1 MNQIL
6 NELPAGGN
14 GRTRSAQ
21 SPKRPSGAT
30 REDASAPHAAARGG
44 ALGTYA
50 NFVYKSPAAAAAEA
64 AFDPMAAR
72 VQRFALQSVARQI
85 LYHPDRTQRFRIE
98 TCLRAR
104 AFDQSVNVWKSA
116 EFGTAHYSGL
126 QTCGSVSACP
136 VCAAKIGE
144 RRRVEV
150 LSAMTVHESRG
161 GNVHLLTLTAPH
173 QRGDVLVDLL
183 AQQSK
188 ALKRFWMDRKVKG
201 VMAEMGYIGQIRAW
215 EVTHGRKA
223 ARNNGWHPHFHILL
237 FTGVGVDLTR
247 FDDAQRRD
255 WAVRLYLVWVKA
267 CESAG
272 LGTPSFEH
280 GLKLDDGSKASA
292 YVTKWGLE
300 DELIKGYSKKGRD
313 GNETPFDFLR
323 AVLADKSDKQAA
335 ALFCEFVRAFKGK
348 NQLSWSN
355 GLKARLAVEEVS
367 DGELAQRV
375 EEEAVWLGQLT
386 VDQWRDVLMVD
397 GRVTV
402 LEVAARSGWEAVTRY
417 LDIIKGAHQGVQ
429 LDRDVLA
436 EAREI
441 LLQWG
446 G

>member
-1 MNQIL
+1 MSQIL
-6 NELPAGGN
+6 HAGRRPGKARDAAQA
-14 GRTRSAQ
+14 GARSSPRTA
-21 SPKRPSGAT
+21 G
-30 REDASAPHAAARGG
+30 GG

-50 NFVYKSPAAAAAEA
+50 NFVYTSSAAAAAGA

-72 VQRFALQSVARQI
+72 VQRFALQSVARDI
-85 LYHPDRTQRFRIE
+85 LYHSDPDQRFRIE

-104 AFDQSVNVWKSA
+104 AFNQSVNVWKSE

-136 VCAAKIGE
+136 VCSAKIGE
-144 RRRVEV
+144 RRRAEV

-183 AQQSK
+183 VQQSK
-188 ALKRFWMDRKVKG
+188 ALKRFWMDRKVKA
-201 VMAEMGYIGQIRAW
+201 VLAEMGYIGQIRAW

-237 FTGVGVDLTR
+237 FTGMGVDLAR
-247 FDDAQRRD
+247 FDEAQRRD
-255 WAVRLYLVWVKA
+255 WSVRLYLIWAKA
-267 CESAG
+267 CEFAG

-323 AVLADKSDKQAA
+323 AVLADKLDTHAA
-335 ALFCEFVRAFKGK
+335 ELFREFVRAFKGK
-348 NQLSWSN
+348 QQLGWSN

-386 VDQWRDVLMVD
+386 VDQWRDVLTVHAR
-397 GRVTV
+397 GLV
-402 LEVAARSGWEAVTRY
+402 LEIAACCPWDHVQAFLE
-417 LDIIKGAHQGVQ
+417 LIKGAHSGNVTEPITTA
-429 LDRDVLA
+429 LLA
-436 EAREI
+436 EMRV
-441 LLQWG
+441 LFLDT
-446 G
+446 

>member
-1 MNQIL
+1 MNQIIPKL
-6 NELPAGGN
+6 DQASKRGPAAA
-14 GRTRSAQ
+14 SA
-21 SPKRPSGAT
+21 A
-30 REDASAPHAAARGG
+30 DASGPRLKAGQKQGG
-44 ALGTYA
+44 EGSLGTHA
-50 NFVYKSPAAAAAEA
+50 NFVYTSPAAAAAGA

-72 VQRFALQSVARQI
+72 VQRFALQSVARDI
-85 LYHPDRTQRFRIE
+85 LYSPDPQHRFRIE

-104 AFDQSVNVWKSA
+104 AFNQSVNVWKS
-116 EFGTAHYSGL
+116 EVFGTAHYSGL

-144 RRRVEV
+144 RRRAEV

-173 QRGDVLVDLL
+173 QRGDVLADLL

-188 ALKRFWMDRKVKG
+188 ALKRFWMDRKVKA

-237 FTGVGVDLTR
+237 FTGMGVDLAR
-247 FDDAQRRD
+247 FDNAQRRD
-255 WAVRLYLVWVKA
+255 WAVRLYLVWAKA
-267 CESAG
+267 CEGAG
-272 LGTPSFEH
+272 LGIPSFEH

-323 AVLADKSDKQAA
+323 AVLADKSDTQAA
-335 ALFCEFVRAFKGK
+335 ELFREFARAFKGK
-348 NQLSWSN
+348 QQLGWSN
-355 GLKARLAVEEVS
+355 GLKALLAVEEVS

-386 VDQWRDVLMVD
+386 VDQWRDVLKVD
-397 GRVTV
+397 GRSIV
-402 LEVAARSGWEAVTRY
+402 LELAARSGWEAVTRY
-417 LDIIKGAHQGVQ
+417 LDIIKGAYQGVQ

-441 LLQWG
+441 LLQWAG
-446 G
+446 